1 MGIARYLSKLASVL
15 SVDGV
20 VPPSKGGTGVASP
33 GASGNVLVSNGTAW
47 TSQNIPLGATG
58 PTGPGGLGFSIAKT
72 YASVAALTADTA
84 PTGIAAGQ
92 FAIID
97 TGDVQNAENSRLYI
111 WTGSAYTYTSDL
123 SGAQGI
129 VGPTGPQGT
138 NGTIG
143 VDGATGPTGPTGPA
157 GTAATGGASFYT
169 GDVVLSANTTQYT
182 TPTWLQCQGQ
192 MFDTGT
198 YPGLD
203 TLYGTSGSYDGI
215 ATQISQAVPSGSSTP
230 ISFTTLISHNFSVHD
245 PITGDYYYHDGVNE
259 MLVIGRDSSGN
270 YVQSANSLMSVV
282 NSTITASTIIRF
294 NISPDGMVLA
304 IQQAAN
310 LHVFKRNTLAVEAS
324 TGVRFVLI
332 GSIVAPNWMGAA
344 AVSTNYP
351 VNLIVTNAYWICAQ
365 ASGYQGFVQA
375 NLNTNSLDYQQTVAI
390 SSHGTYNTVGQC
402 QAINPVNHS
411 MVMTVNDSSTTS
423 AKLWTLSGNTWTS
436 TAKTLVSSGS
446 RYNKILWGADG
457 TAIYIGRLGTTTVEI
472 YSHDGSG
479 NIASVGTIAGTNAA
493 SMNSMAM
500 SASGTYIA
508 CGYATSPFI
517 LLFKRDTV
525 GGYTYTQTASSPQ
538 NASQT
543 AGVNDIFFDPKFN
556 ILGATT
562 IATPFAPR
570 FWIGATKTIVPNMGI
585 PAKNLKYYIKT
596 GS

>member
-15 SVDGV
+15 NTDGV
-20 VPPSKGGTGVASP
+20 VPASKGGTGVTSP
-33 GASGNVLVSNGTAW
+33 GASGNLLVSNGTSW
-47 TSQNIPLGATG
+47 TSAAGLAG
-58 PTGPGGLGFSIAKT
+58 PTGPAGLGFTIAKT
-72 YASVAALTADTA
+72 YSSVAALTADTA
-84 PTGIAAGQ
+84 PTGIVSGQ
-92 FAIID
+92 FALID
-97 TGDVQNAENSRLYI
+97 TNDINNAENSRLYL
-111 WTGSAYTYTSDL
+111 WNGTSYTYTSDL

-143 VDGATGPTGPTGPA
+143 VNGTTGPTGPTGPA

-230 ISFTTLISHNFSVHD
+230 ISFTTVISHNFSVHD
-245 PITGDYYYHDGVNE
+245 PITGDYYYHDGANE

-282 NSTITASTIIRF
+282 NSTITASTVLRF
-294 NISPDGMVLA
+294 NISPDGMVFA
-304 IQQAAN
+304 IQQVAN

-332 GSIVAPNWMGAA
+332 GSIIAPSWMGTAS
-344 AVSTNYP
+344 VSSNYP
-351 VNLIVTNAYWICAQ
+351 VNLIVTNTYWICAQ

-375 NLNTNSLDYQQTVAI
+375 NLNTNSLDYQQTTLI
-390 SSHGTYNTVGQC
+390 SNQGTYNTVGQC

-411 MVMTVNDSSTTS
+411 MVMTVNDSSTTPH
-423 AKLWTLSGNTWTS
+423 ARLWTLSGNTWTV
-436 TAKTLVSSGS
+436 TPKTLVSSGS

-457 TAIYIGRLGTTTVEI
+457 TAIYIGRLGTTTIEI

-562 IATPFAPR
+562 IASPFAPR
-570 FWIGATKTIVPNMGI
+570 FWIGATKTIIPNMGI

>member
-1 MGIARYLSKLASVL
+1 MSIAAYLGKLAQGL
-15 SVDGV
+15 SSQGILG
-20 VPPSKGGTGVASP
+20 PAKGGTGVSSP
-33 GASGNVLVSNGTAW
+33 GATGNVLVSDGTNW

-58 PTGPGGLGFSIAKT
+58 PTGPGGLGFTIAKT

-84 PTGIAAGQ
+84 PTGITAGQ
-92 FAIID
+92 FALID
-97 TGDVQNAENSRLYI
+97 TGDTNNAENSRLYV
-111 WTGSAYTYTSDL
+111 WTGSVYTYTSDL

-129 VGPTGPQGT
+129 VGPTGAQGT

-143 VDGATGPTGPTGPA
+143 VNGTTGPTGPTGPA

-169 GDVVLSANTTQYT
+169 GDVVLSANAAQYT
-182 TPTWLQCQGQ
+182 TPTWIQAQGQ

-203 TLYGTSGSYDGI
+203 TLYGTNGSYDGI

-230 ISFTTLISHNFSVHD
+230 ISFTTLVSHNQGVHD
-245 PITGDYYYHDGVNE
+245 PVTGDYYYHDGVNE
-259 MLVIGRDSSGN
+259 ILVIGRDSSGN
-270 YVQSANSLMSVV
+270 YIQSANSLMSVV
-282 NSTITASTIIRF
+282 NSNISASTVIRF
-294 NISPDGMVLA
+294 NISPDGMVFA

-310 LHVFKRNTLAVEAS
+310 LYVFKRNTSGVEAS

-332 GSIVAPNWMGAA
+332 GSILAPNWMGAA

-351 VNLIVTNAYWICAQ
+351 VNLHVTNAYWICAQ
-365 ASGYQGFVQA
+365 ASGYQGFIQA
-375 NLNTNSLDYQQTVAI
+375 NLNTNSLDYQQTTAI
-390 SSHGTYNTVGQC
+390 SSHGTYNTVGQS

-423 AKLWTLSGNTWTS
+423 AKIWTLSGNTWSNTV
-436 TAKTLVSSGS
+436 KTLISSGS
-446 RYNKILWGADG
+446 RYNKILWAADG
-457 TAIYIGRLGTTTVEI
+457 TAVYVGRLGTTTIEI

-493 SMNSMAM
+493 SMNNMAM

-570 FWIGATKTIVPNMGI
+570 FWIGATKTILPNMGI